1 MMRTK
6 RLILWSLVLL
16 TILLPQTVLADGM
29 ILPLEADTG
38 YLVVPYHRVTVD
50 IDEAHATTHVEQAF
64 YNPHAFEVTAS
75 YIFPVPP
82 EAMVTVFEA
91 TLDGRPQTVR
101 KQDAAVTNAALY
113 RLVAE
118 RHDPSLL
125 QYADWETL
133 TFEVNVPANGT
144 RTMSLQYEEVL
155 VPTAGMLHYHYVLS
169 TERYT
174 SDLLEEASIT
184 VNLTS
189 SNGLGTIY
197 SSSHP
202 ITTERQ
208 EAGRAQVTW
217 EAKYVQPTEDFHLF
231 FAPAEGGFGS
241 GLLTGQQPR
250 PDGDPEGHFLFLFA
264 PERVQETAPALP
276 KDIVFVVDRSG
287 SMEGEKIDQ
296 AQNAIQFILG
306 QLNENDRFSIV
317 GFDDRID
324 VFDVDLQPVRPDT
337 IRAARDFVDALY
349 ARESTDIDAALERG
363 LDILRDSEARS
374 GATRMV
380 VFLTDGLPTAGLTD
394 PVDIARQAER
404 NNRRVEARLHV
415 FGVGYDVN
423 THLLDQLA
431 EQNGG
436 SVTYVQPGENLEQV
450 LTSFY
455 SRIASPVL
463 TNLKVTFE
471 GMTVEG
477 LEPQS
482 LPDMFDGSSLLLTG
496 RFHAAGESATIRV
509 SGQAGA
515 QARTFE
521 YVFDL
526 EAAGNYPFVPR
537 LWATR
542 EIGRLLDEVR
552 VEGESP
558 ALIRR
563 IRDLG
568 LTYGLVTPY
577 TTFVIAAQAGGAA
590 SAENMALY
598 GNQQALNQAAGQIT
612 VQARV
617 QNQIYQQAAQ
627 ANLAGGAN
635 VTQSGFR
642 NLAQV
647 STQHIDLA
655 LLQGKVDLDAP
666 ISDAW
671 IAENVSIDRQIDFGS
686 AAYFELAKDPEARG
700 FLQAGNNVLFLYNGK
715 VIQIVDPDTPESAF
729 ELQMPGGTSLT
740 QNTTQMDPGSGGPS
754 QHPAPGLD
762 LNTPGDPPL
771 GRPSACGHSC
781 RRCPS
786 ARKVARYTS
795 HDVGD
800 APRTARPRHSGYP
813 NAHPSPVAC

>member
-6 RLILWSLVLL
+6 RLILWSLALL
-16 TILLPQTVLADGM
+16 TILWPQTVLADGM
-29 ILPLEADTG
+29 ILPLEAGTG

-50 IDEAHATTHVEQAF
+50 IDETHATTHVEQAF
-64 YNPHAFEVTAS
+64 YNPHPFEVTAS

-82 EAMVTVFEA
+82 EAMVTAFEA

-113 RLVAE
+113 RLVTE

-133 TFEVNVPANGT
+133 TFEVVVPANGT
-144 RTMSLQYEEVL
+144 RKMSLQYEEVL
-155 VPTAGMLHYHYVLS
+155 VPTAGMLHYRYVLS

-189 SNGLGTIY
+189 SSGLSTIY

-217 EAKYVQPTEDFHLF
+217 KAEYVQPTEDFHLF

-241 GLLTGQQPR
+241 GLITGRQPGL
-250 PDGDPEGHFLFLFA
+250 DGEPEGHFLFLFA
-264 PERVQETAPALP
+264 PDHAQESAPALP
-276 KDIVFVVDRSG
+276 KDIVFVIDRSG
-287 SMEGEKIDQ
+287 SMEGEKIEQ
-296 AQNAIQFILG
+296 AQRAIQFILG
-306 QLNENDRFSIV
+306 QLNEDDRFSIV
-317 GFDDRID
+317 GFDDRLD
-324 VFDVDLQPVRPDT
+324 VFAATLQPVKPDT
-337 IRAARDFVDALY
+337 VRAARDFAANLY
-349 ARESTDIDAALERG
+349 ARESTDIDAALKRG
-363 LDILRDSEARS
+363 LDILRDSEARH
-374 GATRMV
+374 GATRLV

-431 EQNGG
+431 AQNGG
-436 SVTYVQPGENLEQV
+436 SVTYVQPGEDLERV

-455 SRIASPVL
+455 HRVASPVL
-463 TNLKVTFE
+463 TDLKVTFE
-471 GMTVEG
+471 GMTVED
-477 LEPQS
+477 LQPQM

-496 RFHAAGESATIRV
+496 RFYATDRSVTVHV

-515 QARTFE
+515 QERTFE

-526 EAAGNYPFVPR
+526 DAAGNEAFVPR

-558 ALIRR
+558 ALVSR

-590 SAENMALY
+590 SLENMALY

-627 ANLAGGAN
+627 ANLASGAN

-642 NLAQV
+642 NLAQI
-647 STQHIDLA
+647 STQHVDLT
-655 LLQGKVDLDAP
+655 LLQGKGDQDVP
-666 ISDAW
+666 ITDAW
-671 IAENVSIDRQIDFGS
+671 IAENVSVDRRIDFGS
-686 AAYFELAKDPEARG
+686 AAYFELAKDPEARA
-700 FLQAGNNVLFLYNGK
+700 FLQAGNNVLFSYKGK
-715 VIQIVDPDTPESAF
+715 VIQVVDPDTPESAF
-729 ELQMPGGTSLT
+729 ELQAPGGSSLT
-740 QNTTQMDPGSGGPS
+740 QNATQMVPGNGGP
-754 QHPAPGLD
+754 
-762 LNTPGDPPL
+762 LNVRPQGSTSVPL
-771 GRPSACGHSC
+771 AILRWVGRVVADTVTGAAH
-781 RRCPS
+781 RL
-786 ARKVARYTS
+786 AR
-795 HDVGD
+795 
-800 APRTARPRHSGYP
+800 
-813 NAHPSPVAC
+813 